1 MYIVSIKGRRNCNL
15 AGLILIP
22 TLLKQN
28 MIWYYVVYT
37 LVKQVSAVR
46 RDFIGLEKRLMC
58 SKTCPFFWSEG
69 KKMVLLTYC
78 AWLTCICTAIFSHAI
93 TTFNLWMATEG
104 WEWSFHHLFTYFT
117 SRKREGNKNWYI
129 QDQFLT
135 TSQFNYFFFSSSVLY
150 ISMYLKIAFFI
161 ANFFQSQTRLLWGKY
176 QNNVQ

>member
-1 MYIVSIKGRRNCNL
+1 MYIVSIKGRTNCNL

-69 KKMVLLTYC
+69 KKMLLLTYC

-104 WEWSFHHLFTYFT
+104 WESEVFIIYLLILQVESGKEIRTGT
-117 SRKREGNKNWYI
+117 S
-129 QDQFLT
+129 
-135 TSQFNYFFFSSSVLY
+135 
-150 ISMYLKIAFFI
+150 KI
-161 ANFFQSQTRLLWGKY
+161 NF
-176 QNNVQ
+176 